1 MPYIQRNEKGE
12 IIALIADSTGKDD
25 QPTSLDNP
33 EVLQFLAGS
42 ENSGKGDHYFEMLA
56 QDLQQIR
63 ILEDLID
70 LLTLKGIIMFSELPL
85 AAQQKILNKKSI
97 RESFDHAGDIL
108 VRDEAPLL

>member
-12 IIALIADSTGKDD
+12 IVALTADSTGKDD
-25 QPTSLDNP
+25 QQTGLDNP
-33 EVLQFLAGS
+33 EVLQFLAG
-42 ENSGKGDHYFEMLA
+42 NHQTAKGNHYFELLA

-70 LLTLKGIIMFSELPL
+70 LLTSKGIIMFSELPA

-97 RESFDHAGDIL
+97 RESFDHASDIL
-108 VRDEAPLL
+108 VRDDTPLL

>member
-12 IIALIADSTGKDD
+12 IIALTADSTVKDD
-25 QPTSLDNP
+25 QPIGLDTSG
-33 EVLQFLAGS
+33 VLQFLAGS
-42 ENSGKGDHYFEMLA
+42 GNAGKSDHYVEMLA

-70 LLTLKGIIMFSELPL
+70 LLTSKGIIMFSELPL

-97 RESFDHAGDIL
+97 RESFDHASDIL
-108 VRDEAPLL
+108 VRDETPLL

>member
-12 IIALIADSTGKDD
+12 IIALTADSTNEID
-25 QPTSLDNP
+25 QPIGLENP

-42 ENSGKGDHYFEMLA
+42 EHSAKGNHYFEMLS

-70 LLTLKGIIMFSELPL
+70 LLTSKGIIMFSELPL

-108 VRDEAPLL
+108 VSDESPLL

>member
-12 IIALIADSTGKDD
+12 IIALTADSTGQDD
-25 QPTSLDNP
+25 QPVGLDNP
-33 EVLQFLAGS
+33 EILQFLAG
-42 ENSGKGDHYFEMLA
+42 NDNPAKGDHYFEMLA

-63 ILEDLID
+63 SLEDLID
-70 LLTLKGIIMFSELPL
+70 LLTSKGIIMFSELPV

-97 RESFDHAGDIL
+97 RESLDHAGDIL

>member
-1 MPYIQRNEKGE
+1 MPYVQRNEKGE
-12 IIALIADSTGKDD
+12 IVALTADSTSEND
-25 QPTSLDNP
+25 QPMGLDNP
-33 EVLQFLAGS
+33 EVLQFLAGGNHAS
-42 ENSGKGDHYFEMLA
+42 KGDHYFEMLA

-70 LLTLKGIIMFSELPL
+70 LLTSKGIIMFSELPV

-97 RESFDHAGDIL
+97 RESLDHAADIL